1 MKKILLILA
10 IAIVVA
16 AGKKDTAIEYVTL
29 SGKITNKN
37 SDSLVIGQ
45 RKIIKKIKVNSDGTF
60 SDTLKIKE
68 GNYVL
73 FDGKEK
79 TNVYLKNGYDLQVT
93 LDAKQFDE
101 TIKYTGKG
109 ELENNY
115 LADRARLEEKKVN
128 FENLMALSSL
138 EFQNSIKSIKT
149 ELSSLLSNSKNMEPV
164 FVEAQKKEI
173 ESLVKYLSE
182 TFESKQK
189 LLAFKGKETP
199 KFKDYENFS
208 GGNVSLDDLKGKYV
222 YIDLWATWCGPC
234 KAEIPFLKEVESK
247 YHDKNIVFVSISV
260 DRIKDH
266 DKWKKMVIDQKLS
279 GMQLYAKGDQNFMKE
294 YMVDGIP
301 RFILID
307 PKGYIVSADAPRPSE
322 KSLLELFKSLGI

>member
-1 MKKILLILA
+1 MKKIFLILA
-10 IAIVVA
+10 IVIVIA
-16 AGKKDTAIEYVTL
+16 AGKKDAPIEYVTL

-79 TNVYLKNGYDLQVT
+79 TNVYLKNGYDLKVT

-101 TIKYTGKG
+101 TIKYTGTG
-109 ELENNY
+109 ESENNY
-115 LADRARLEEKKVN
+115 LANRARLEEKILD
-128 FENLMALSSL
+128 FESLMTVSST
-138 EFQNSIKSIKT
+138 EFQNTIKSINTK
-149 ELSSLLSNSKNMEPV
+149 LSSLLSDSKNMEPV
-164 FVEAQKKEI
+164 LVEAQKKDI
-173 ESLVKYLSE
+173 ESLIKNLNEMY
-182 TFESKQK
+182 ESKQK
-189 LLAFKGKETP
+189 LLAFKGKESP

-208 GGNVSLDDLKGKYV
+208 GGNVSLDDLKGKFV

-260 DRIKDH
+260 DRIKDQE
-266 DKWKKMVIDQKLS
+266 KWKKMVANDKLS
-279 GMQLYAKGDQNFMKE
+279 GMQLYAKGDQTFMKE
-294 YMVDGIP
+294 YLVDGIP

-307 PKGYIVSADAPRPSE
+307 PKGYVINADAPRPSE
-322 KSLLELFKSLGI
+322 KSLLELFNSLGI